1 MVRLVDSSTN
11 VAGMTGVGSLPD
23 CRGPIAVTWVCDYPA
38 FRKAASLKLNEE
50 PTMAEITLDFLAQQQ
65 ARLLEA
71 MGQLR
76 DDIRVM
82 AAIVQRLDG
91 TVQGLINEV
100 RAEHSRFERLDRRVR
115 TLEEGA
121 TE

>member
-1 MVRLVDSSTN
+1 
-11 VAGMTGVGSLPD
+11 
-23 CRGPIAVTWVCDYPA
+23 
-38 FRKAASLKLNEE
+38 
-50 PTMAEITLDFLAQQQ
+50 MAEITLDFLAQQQ

-76 DDIRVM
+76 DDVRVM

>member
-1 MVRLVDSSTN
+1 
-11 VAGMTGVGSLPD
+11 
-23 CRGPIAVTWVCDYPA
+23 
-38 FRKAASLKLNEE
+38 
-50 PTMAEITLDFLAQQQ
+50 MAEITLDFLAQQQ

-76 DDIRVM
+76 DDVRVM
-82 AAIVQRLDG
+82 TAIVQRLDG

-115 TLEEGA
+115 TLEERA
-121 TE
+121 PE

>member
-1 MVRLVDSSTN
+1 
-11 VAGMTGVGSLPD
+11 
-23 CRGPIAVTWVCDYPA
+23 
-38 FRKAASLKLNEE
+38 
-50 PTMAEITLDFLAQQQ
+50 MAEITLDFLAQQQ

-115 TLEEGA
+115 TLEERA
-121 TE
+121 PE

>member
-1 MVRLVDSSTN
+1 
-11 VAGMTGVGSLPD
+11 
-23 CRGPIAVTWVCDYPA
+23 
-38 FRKAASLKLNEE
+38 
-50 PTMAEITLDFLAQQQ
+50 MAEITLDFLAQQQ

-100 RAEHSRFERLDRRVR
+100 RAEHSRFEKLDRRVR
-115 TLEEGA
+115 TLEERA
-121 TE
+121 PE